1 MWSPSFVFKRMAFQ
15 WIEVRWM
22 AKFVL
27 ALIIKHLL
35 IACPFL
41 TLMFHQLINC
51 YFTLQVSDEAKYIK
65 SSIFDRTRQLEELHA
80 RVGENSTVETTD
92 KKAFEDEIQNSQ
104 ITVKNCTPAC
114 ARGSGAKC
122 CGMLVSL

>member
-1 MWSPSFVFKRMAFQ
+1 
-15 WIEVRWM
+15 M

-51 YFTLQVSDEAKYIK
+51 YFTLQVSDEAKYNHQYLTEPGNWRSFMLGWVRIPLWK
-65 SSIFDRTRQLEELHA
+65 LLTRKHLKMRYKIA
-80 RVGENSTVETTD
+80 R
-92 KKAFEDEIQNSQ
+92 
-104 ITVKNCTPAC
+104 
-114 ARGSGAKC
+114 
-122 CGMLVSL
+122 